1 MGNEINRPVD
11 LLAPNGMEIEVVEE
25 SGGPDIAIIGDVD
38 LSCSIWLGL
47 GCVAE
52 GFVRTVLL
60 VVVKMAGATT
70 IDSSGIA
77 SLLKVYQIAK
87 KRGGLMIL
95 ASCGELTMIVLAL
108 AKMDEVFNLAVNVD
122 AGR

>member
-1 MGNEINRPVD
+1 
-11 LLAPNGMEIEVVEE
+11 MEIEVDEE

-60 VVVKMAGATT
+60 VVVKMAGATK

-77 SLLKVYQIAK
+77 GLLKVYQIAK

-95 ASCGELTMIVLAL
+95 ASCRELTMIVLAL